1 MTRNATG
8 FWRSA
13 SARIV
18 FAGAA
23 PALLAACATSPG
35 QPQVNWAAA
44 PGSGLT
50 QVSVDK
56 LDLASDPIPPILIQA
71 RKSPYALTNTGS
83 CERIGQEMA
92 LLNGALGE
100 DYDTSTAR
108 ARPAGNE
115 GDVLAEL
122 IPFRGVFREVSGASR
137 KEREFQE
144 AISAGLMRRAYLK
157 GRGEQMGCSYPS
169 RPFPVGPVTDPTN
182 FEDLGDQPQP
192 QQPAVDPRRMVR
204 ADG

>member
-13 SARIV
+13 SARLF

-23 PALLAACATSPG
+23 SALLAACASTGGEPAA
-35 QPQVNWAAA
+35 NWAA
-44 PGSGLT
+44 PPSNGLT
-50 QVSVDK
+50 RASVDK

-83 CERIGQEMA
+83 CERIAQEMA
-92 LLNGALGE
+92 LLNAVLGE

-108 ARPAGNE
+108 ERPADNAGE
-115 GDVLAEL
+115 VLATL

-137 KEREFQE
+137 KEWEFRES
-144 AISAGLMRRAYLK
+144 ISAGLMRRAYLK
-157 GRGEQMGCSYPS
+157 GRGEQMGCAYPS
-169 RPFPVGPVTDPTN
+169 RPYPVGPVNDPTN
-182 FEDLGDQPQP
+182 FDDLNDTPQHERP
-192 QQPAVDPRRMVR
+192 VDPKRMASAR
-204 ADG
+204 G

>member
-8 FWRSA
+8 SWKSA
-13 SARIV
+13 SRALL
-18 FAGAA
+18 AGAA
-23 PALLAACATSPG
+23 SALLAACASAPG
-35 QPQVNWAAA
+35 EPEVNWAAA
-44 PGSGLT
+44 PGPGLT
-50 QVSVDK
+50 QVSVHK

-92 LLNGALGE
+92 LLNGVLGE

-108 ARPAGNE
+108 ERPAGNA
-115 GDVLAEL
+115 GGVLAEL

-137 KEREFQE
+137 KEREFHE

-157 GRGEQMGCSYPS
+157 GRGEQMGCAYPS
-169 RPFPVGPVTDPTN
+169 RPYPVGPVSDPTN
-182 FEDLGDQPQP
+182 FDDLNDTPP
-192 QQPAVDPRRMVR
+192 PERPADPKRMANAR
-204 ADG
+204 G

>member
-1 MTRNATG
+1 MTRSATG
-8 FWRSA
+8 FWKSGSRA
-13 SARIV
+13 LL
-18 FAGAA
+18 AGAA
-23 PALLAACATSPG
+23 SALLAACASAPG
-35 QPQVNWAAA
+35 APEANWSAA
-44 PGSGLT
+44 PNPGLT
-50 QVSVDK
+50 YVSVDK

-92 LLNGALGE
+92 LLNGVLGE

-108 ARPAGNE
+108 SRPAGNSSD
-115 GDVLAEL
+115 GLAEL

-157 GRGEQMGCSYPS
+157 GRGEQMGCAYPS
-169 RPFPVGPVTDPTN
+169 RPYPVGPVSDPTN
-182 FEDLGDQPQP
+182 FEDLDDTP
-192 QQPAVDPRRMVR
+192 PAERPVDPKRMASAR
-204 ADG
+204 G